1 MEEKMSLLFYP
12 VVLCIQPSSIWGEV
26 MDHKTPKCVGDLHH
40 AKKRSVVYVTCSSG
54 NTESPQHLQAAKFP
68 GFADMFSD

>member
-1 MEEKMSLLFYP
+1 
-12 VVLCIQPSSIWGEV
+12 

-40 AKKRSVVYVTCSSG
+40 AKERSVEYVTCSSG
-54 NTESPQHLQAAKFP
+54 NTESPQNLQAAKFP